1 MSIEVYYFSGTGNS
15 LAVAR
20 DIAEN
25 LKARL
30 IPVASTLNQESIQ
43 SEADSIGVVFPIY
56 DFKPPPIVEEFI
68 RKLETIDAK
77 YLFAV
82 CTYGIAPSNSLKYLN
97 QVIESCGGHLSAGFA
112 VGMPHNGIGSGAL
125 TQAERESM
133 IEGWKRRRE
142 AVCEYVNSRKNGRI
156 ESSTL
161 FPGLLQPRIIK
172 MMPSA
177 LKPLMHMLLKGA
189 ESLAFTSSKDCN
201 GCGICAR
208 ICPVH
213 NIEMV
218 GDKPVWSD
226 HCASCFACLHWCP
239 KEAISLGGLDAN
251 IGGYHHPD
259 VKLSD
264 MMMRQQ

>member
-25 LKARL
+25 LNARL
-30 IPVASTLNQESIQ
+30 IPVASTLNQESIH
-43 SEADSIGVVFPIY
+43 SEADRIGFVFPLY
-56 DFKPPPIVEEFI
+56 DFKPPQIVEEFI
-68 RKLETIDAK
+68 PKLEAIDTK

-82 CTYGIAPSNSLKYLN
+82 CTYGIAPSHSLKHLDK
-97 QVIESCGGHLSAGFA
+97 VLKSCGGHLSAGFA
-112 VGMPHNGIGSGAL
+112 VCMPHSGIGSGAL

-133 IEGWKRRRE
+133 IEGWKDRRA
-142 AVCEYVNSRKNGRI
+142 AVCETISARKEGEI
-156 ESSTL
+156 ESGGFFSGL
-161 FPGLLQPRIIK
+161 FQPGIIR

-177 LKPLMHMLLKGA
+177 LKFLVQMLLKGT
-189 ESLAFTSSKDCN
+189 ESLSFTASDDCN
-201 GCGICAR
+201 GCGICER
-208 ICPVH
+208 ICPVR

-218 GDKPVWSD
+218 GDKPAWSD

-239 KEAISLGGLDAN
+239 KEAISLGGLDMN
-251 IGGYHHPD
+251 IGRYHHPD

-264 MMMRQQ
+264 SVMR